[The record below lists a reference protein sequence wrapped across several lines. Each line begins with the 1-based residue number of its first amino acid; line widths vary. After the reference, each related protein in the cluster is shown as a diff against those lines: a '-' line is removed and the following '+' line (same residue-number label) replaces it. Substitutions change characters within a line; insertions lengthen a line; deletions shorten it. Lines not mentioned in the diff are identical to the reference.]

1 MNEPARGMPANAVHG
16 IDPTLTHDLARLVA
30 ADTDY
35 GPAPGPL
42 PVMADAASPKIMIV
56 DDEPITLD
64 VLAGFLEEAGYA
76 STVLTEDSPGALAL
90 ARAENPDLVLLDLM
104 MPEVDGFEILSGI
117 RAEEGWQHLP
127 VIVLTAAADAE
138 TKLRALKLGATDFLA
153 KPVDA
158 SELVLRIRNTLA
170 AKAYHDRLKTHDAVT
185 GLPNRRLFLERVGL
199 AARRTPRAGREA
211 AVLHVDLV
219 GFRRVNDALGPRFGD
234 ELLREAALRLSR
246 VVGADGGG
254 EPAPVVARLGADDFA
269 VLLWNAEQAETN
281 ARAILQSMLRPFL
294 IGGHEAFLGV
304 AIGVAPVAG
313 EQDVDRIMQRAGAAM
328 AAAQAEGG
336 GIRAHSADIEDRSR
350 ARLSLEGELRRAIRQ
365 DEMLPHFQP
374 KVAVTSGR
382 VVGAEALVRWA
393 HPTRGLLG
401 PGHFIGLAEDTG
413 LVREIG
419 EVVLE
424 KSCAQMAAWQRAGF
438 RLPKIAVNV
447 SPQQLD
453 APDFLGQVEGA
464 LGRHRL
470 AAERLIVEVTESSL
484 MRNVDRSIAIL
495 QALREMGVGLSVDDF
510 GTGYSSL
517 NYLTRLPLTELKV
530 DRSFVTRIGTE
541 RNGTTIVNAIVAMA
555 HGLNLEVTAE
565 GVEQPRQLQYLRSIG
580 CDQYQGYLCSPPLAA
595 DEFAAL
601 AATLR
606 PTAPEPCDD
615 HARHSAAPGGARDEL
630 LQA

>member
-1 MNEPARGMPANAVHG
+1 MTESKPVAAGHAKAF
-16 IDPTLTHDLARLVA
+16 DPTLTHDIARLVA
-30 ADTDY
+30 ADADY
-35 GPAPGPL
+35 GPAPGE
-42 PVMADAASPKIMIV
+42 DARPGAESSPKIMII

-76 STVLTEDSPGALAL
+76 STLLTEDSTGALAL
-90 ARAENPDLVLLDLM
+90 ARAERPDLVLLDLM
-104 MPEVDGFEILSGI
+104 MPDVDGFEILSGI

-138 TKLRALKLGATDFLA
+138 TKLRALKLGATDFLS

-199 AARRTPRAGREA
+199 AARRPPRAGREA
-211 AVLHVDLV
+211 VVLHVDLV

-246 VVGADGGG
+246 MVGADDGG
-254 EPAPVVARLGADDFA
+254 EPAPLVARLGADDFA
-269 VLLWNAEQAETN
+269 VLLWNAQETDAV
-281 ARAILQSMLRPFL
+281 ARSILQSMLRPFL

-304 AIGVAPVAG
+304 AIGVEPLAG

-328 AAAQAEGG
+328 AAAQADGG
-336 GIRAHSADIEDRSR
+336 GIREHSADIEDRSR
-350 ARLSLEGELRRAIRQ
+350 ARLSLEGELRRAIKH
-365 DEMLPHFQP
+365 DELLPHYQP
-374 KVAVTSGR
+374 KVDVGSGR

-393 HPTRGLLG
+393 HPARGLLG

-419 EVVLE
+419 EIVLE

-438 RLPKIAVNV
+438 TLPKVAVNV

-453 APDFLGQVEGA
+453 ALDFLAKVDGT
-464 LGRHRL
+464 LRRHRL

-484 MRNVDRSIAIL
+484 MRNVDRSIEIL
-495 QALREMGVGLSVDDF
+495 QALREMGVCLSVDDF

-517 NYLTRLPLTELKV
+517 NYLTRLPLTELKI

-555 HGLNLEVTAE
+555 HGLNLGVTAE
-565 GVEQPRQLQYLRSIG
+565 GVEQQRQLQYLRSIG
-580 CDQYQGYLCSPPLAA
+580 CDQYQGYLCSPPVAA
-595 DEFAAL
+595 NEFAAL
-601 AATLR
+601 AIELADAGQ
-606 PTAPEPCDD
+606 PSAGQPV
-615 HARHSAAPGGARDEL
+615 ARETL

>member
-1 MNEPARGMPANAVHG
+1 MTESARAIPASAVNG
-16 IDPTLTHDLARLVA
+16 IDPTLTHDLARLMA
-30 ADTDY
+30 TDADY
-35 GPAPGPL
+35 GPAPGGQAPA
-42 PVMADAASPKIMIV
+42 VDAGSPKIMIV

-64 VLAGFLEEAGYA
+64 VLAGFLEEAGY
-76 STVLTEDSPGALAL
+76 STTVLTEDSKGALEL
-90 ARAENPDLVLLDLM
+90 ARAQNPDLVLLDLM
-104 MPEVDGFEILSGI
+104 MPDVDGFEILRGI

-170 AKAYHDRLKTHDAVT
+170 AKAYHDRLKTHDSVT
-185 GLPNRRLFLERVGL
+185 GLPNRRLFLERLGL
-199 AARRTPRAGREA
+199 AARRPSRAGREA
-211 AVLHVDLV
+211 AVLHADLV

-234 ELLREAALRLSR
+234 ELLREAASRLSR
-246 VVGADGGG
+246 VVGADDSG
-254 EPAPVVARLGADDFA
+254 EPAPLVARLGADDFA
-269 VLLWNAEQAETN
+269 VLLWNAQEVDAT

-328 AAAQAEGG
+328 AAAQADGG
-336 GIRAHSADIEDRSR
+336 GIREHSADLEDRSR
-350 ARLSLEGELRRAIRQ
+350 ARLSLEGELRRAIKR
-365 DEMLPHFQP
+365 DELLPHYQP
-374 KVAVTSGR
+374 KVAVTSGC

-413 LVREIG
+413 LVREVG

-438 RLPKIAVNV
+438 VLPKIAVNV
-447 SPQQLD
+447 APQQLD
-453 APDFLGQVEGA
+453 APDFLAQVQGA
-464 LGRHRL
+464 LSRHRL
-470 AAERLIVEVTESSL
+470 APERLIVEVTESSL
-484 MRNVDRSIAIL
+484 MRNVDRSIETL
-495 QALREMGVGLSVDDF
+495 QALRELGVGLSVDDF

-555 HGLNLEVTAE
+555 HGLNLGVTAE

-580 CDQYQGYLCSPPLAA
+580 CDQYQGYLCSPPVDA
-595 DEFAAL
+595 DAFAAL
-601 AATLR
+601 VARIAAAAPDAADARAALAPAR
-606 PTAPEPCDD
+606 APQLPTAV
-615 HARHSAAPGGARDEL
+615 A
-630 LQA
+630 